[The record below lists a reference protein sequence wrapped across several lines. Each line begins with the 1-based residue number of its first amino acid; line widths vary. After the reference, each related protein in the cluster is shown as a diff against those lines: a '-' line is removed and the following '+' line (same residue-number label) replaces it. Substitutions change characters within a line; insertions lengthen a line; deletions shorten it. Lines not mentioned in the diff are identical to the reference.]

1 MKHTLIEIIESDSSY
16 NKSATRYLYRTHP
29 ELWIDILQ
37 VTDFLPLDAKPKQRV
52 WHILNGIYI
61 RPQCPIT
68 GEYTKWWENR
78 YLETANRSAKA
89 TLMNTNGKFKNQTAE
104 VKNKRKQTITEGF
117 ASGQIKPKSWSKEE
131 AATRYNKIKEAT
143 QQKYGVH
150 STLMLKEV
158 REKQYQTKVRN
169 GNITPREKRSDRDL
183 YYAAVKKF
191 TESSWLAHF
200 DKINPTKL
208 NRSVYTLDHIYSVQ
222 MGFRNNIPPYI
233 IGHWTNLQM
242 LLGKKNS
249 SKGIDCWKDSE
260 QLFEDFFNQPTFLIG

>member
-1 MKHTLIEIIESDSSY
+1 MKHTLIDIIKSDTSY
-16 NKSATRYLYRTHP
+16 NKNATRMLKKTHP
-29 ELWIDILQ
+29 KLWNEILQ
-37 VTDFLPLDAKPKQRV
+37 VTNFLPLDSKPKQRI
-52 WHILNGIYI
+52 WHILNDKYE

-89 TLMNTNGKFKNQTAE
+89 TLMNTNGKFKNQTTE
-104 VKNKRKQTITEGF
+104 VKNKRKQTLKDGF
-117 ASGQIKPKSWSKEE
+117 KSGRLQHTPLNKEE
-131 AATRYNKIKEAT
+131 IKNRTEKIKVSNIK
-143 QQKYGVH
+143 KYGVH

-158 REKQYQTKVRN
+158 REKQYQTKVKK
-169 GNITPREKRSDRDL
+169 GLVTPKDLRSDRDL

-191 TESSWLAHF
+191 TEQSWTTHF
-200 DKINPTKL
+200 DKINPQKL

-242 LLGKKNS
+242 LLGSRNS
-249 SKGIDCWKDSE
+249 SKGINCWKDLDK
-260 QLFEDFFNQPTFLIG
+260 LFEDFFSS